1 MPNYIVEFKI
11 GAKLFCRG
19 TLYNPPRIGEKIRYN
34 DSNGKE
40 VILQIKDIIYEFTAG
55 EQRYATVTAQCKLL

>member
-19 TLYNPPRIGEKIRYN
+19 TFYNPPRIGEKIRYD
-34 DSNGKE
+34 DSNGEE

-55 EQRYATVTAQCKLL
+55 EQRYATVTAQCELL